1 MNLMFEDF
9 KERRNLINCDDMTK
23 GGQPRFQVSPMINT
37 MCRMKFQSD
46 LIKHTD
52 DNFLIATGV
61 NGSIANWA
69 KGSFLSEK
77 SMFDYL
83 SDNYLKKLRDGTAMF
98 LADFSL
104 EGYHVDWLFDWFHA
118 EAKRLHIPDQCIVY
132 VTGNMLIAEQ
142 YEEYADMRGI
152 EDRIK
157 CIPYA
162 GFEEFISVTRQK
174 SKQYTID
181 EDILFKEQNKTW
193 TFNCPQKRARK
204 HRTEFFDKLIENN
217 LLERGLCS
225 FPDRNV
231 YILGEKHTEDWN
243 HYIGR
248 THPEYCLKTF
258 VTVVSEPQFYAE
270 DLSTFTSEKVFK
282 PIAMGH
288 PFIVL
293 GGQRSLEV
301 LKSRGYKTFSDYWD
315 ESYDTLPDNQ
325 RMDAIIELLK
335 YIDSIENK
343 VEWYKSLR
351 PVLEHNLDQ
360 FKENCSKEDIA
371 ITELK
376 NYYQEYFYDHKIHQL
391 EYFYD

>member
-1 MNLMFEDF
+1 MFEDF
-9 KERRNLINCDDMTK
+9 STRENLLSCDDKIDGRT
-23 GGQPRFQVSPMINT
+23 RFQVSPMVNT
-37 MCRMKFQSD
+37 MCRTMKVND
-46 LIKHTD
+46 LMKHDD
-52 DNFLIATGV
+52 DNFLISTGV
-61 NGSIANWA
+61 NGSIDNWA
-69 KGSFLSEK
+69 RGFGLSEK
-77 SMFDYL
+77 SIFDFL
-83 SDNYLKKLRDGTAMF
+83 TEDNLKKLQSGRALF
-98 LADFSL
+98 LVDFSL

-118 EAKRLHIPDQCIVY
+118 EAKRLHIPEQCIIY

-142 YEEYADMRGI
+142 YEEYADMKGLD
-152 EDRIK
+152 DRIK

-162 GFEEFISVTRQK
+162 GFEEFISITRQK
-174 SKQYTID
+174 SNQYTID

-193 TFNCPQKRARK
+193 AFNCPQKRARK

-217 LLERGLCS
+217 LLEKGLCS

-258 VTVVSEPQFYAE
+258 VTVVSEPQYYE
-270 DLSTFTSEKVFK
+270 EELSTFTSEKVFK

-325 RMDAIIELLK
+325 RMDAIIELLE

-371 ITELK
+371 ITELR

>member
-1 MNLMFEDF
+1 MNFMFEDF
-9 KERRNLINCDDMTK
+9 STRENLLSCDDKIDGRT
-23 GGQPRFQVSPMINT
+23 RFQVSPMVNT
-37 MCRMKFQSD
+37 MCRTMKVND
-46 LIKHTD
+46 LMKHDD
-52 DNFLIATGV
+52 DNFLISTGV
-61 NGSIANWA
+61 NGSIDNWA
-69 KGSFLSEK
+69 RGFGLSEK
-77 SMFDYL
+77 SMFDFL
-83 SDNYLKKLRDGTAMF
+83 TEDNLKKLQSGRALF
-98 LADFSL
+98 LVDFSL

-118 EAKRLHIPDQCIVY
+118 EAKRLHIPEQCIIY

-142 YEEYADMRGI
+142 YEEYADMKGLD
-152 EDRIK
+152 DRIK

-162 GFEEFISVTRQK
+162 GFEEFISITRQK
-174 SKQYTID
+174 SNQYTID

-193 TFNCPQKRARK
+193 AFNCPQKRARK

-217 LLERGLCS
+217 LLEKGLCS

-258 VTVVSEPQFYAE
+258 VTVVSEPQYYE
-270 DLSTFTSEKVFK
+270 EELSTFTSEKVFK

-325 RMDAIIELLK
+325 RMDAIIELLE

-371 ITELK
+371 ITELR

>member
-1 MNLMFEDF
+1 MNFMFEDF
-9 KERRNLINCDDMTK
+9 STRENLLSCDDKIDGRT
-23 GGQPRFQVSPMINT
+23 RFQVSPMVNT
-37 MCRMKFQSD
+37 MCRTMKVND
-46 LIKHTD
+46 LMKHDD
-52 DNFLIATGV
+52 DNFLISTGV
-61 NGSIANWA
+61 NGSIDNWA
-69 KGSFLSEK
+69 RGFGLSEK
-77 SMFDYL
+77 SIFDFL
-83 SDNYLKKLRDGTAMF
+83 TEDNLKKLQSGRALF
-98 LADFSL
+98 LVDFSL

-118 EAKRLHIPDQCIVY
+118 EAKRLHIPEQCIIY

-142 YEEYADMRGI
+142 YEEYADMKGLD
-152 EDRIK
+152 DRIK

-162 GFEEFISVTRQK
+162 GFEEFISITRQK
-174 SKQYTID
+174 SNQYTID

-193 TFNCPQKRARK
+193 AFNCPQKRARK

-217 LLERGLCS
+217 LLEKGLCS

-258 VTVVSEPQFYAE
+258 VTVVSEPQYYE
-270 DLSTFTSEKVFK
+270 EELSTFTSEKVFK

-325 RMDAIIELLK
+325 RMDAIIELLE

-371 ITELK
+371 ITELR